1 MAVTVLTDS
10 NFTISAAGMYEY
22 NGKQFEIT
30 AKIGGKYSGNVDGK
44 VFRNWDKNGVK
55 KLVGAEYKEYRK
67 VTIPCGHADYSTC
80 HGEHKTVAVSANRI
94 EKQHRSVMRA
104 LAVLNDFLGYQDSLS
119 MQVNAAWY
127 EFKTEQDRLAAEA
140 EQLRLKREVER
151 KEAEAKKQAEEE
163 AKKQKKL
170 AEQILS
176 EYSTLCK
183 FMPEVQAASVIANT
197 YGSDV
202 VNSVLG
208 KKGVE

>member
-1 MAVTVLTDS
+1 MAVTILTDS

-30 AKIGGKYSGNVDGK
+30 AKVGGKYSGNVDGK

-67 VTIPCGHADYSTC
+67 VTIPCGHADHSTC

-94 EKQHRSVMRA
+94 DKQHRSVMRA

-140 EQLRLKREVER
+140 EQLRLKREAER
-151 KEAEAKKQAEEE
+151 KEAEAKKQAEAE
-163 AKKQKKL
+163 AKKQ
-170 AEQILS
+170 AELIQTVKNEQQILLS
-176 EYSTLCK
+176 FGMS
-183 FMPEVQAASVIANT
+183 AAQIHT
-197 YGSDV
+197 MLEQKYGAEILATV
-202 VNSVLG
+202 F
-208 KKGVE
+208 